1 MNRPSLLLIYT
12 GGTIGMMENAVTG
25 ALQPL
30 DFSHMYDFVP
40 ELRRFA
46 FDIDVHS
53 FEEPIDSSNV
63 NIRTWVHLA
72 GIIQEN
78 YSKFDGFVVLHGT
91 DTMAYTASALSF
103 MLEGLS
109 KPVIFT
115 GAQLPMGRLRT
126 DGRENL
132 ITALEIAAAR
142 FDGNP
147 AVREVCIYFESSLF
161 RGNRTHKYNTEDF
174 DAFESANYP
183 TLANV
188 GVHIFYNRQS
198 LLNLSEG
205 QMNAHLAMSD
215 EVALFR
221 IFPGMN
227 ESIVRNMLLS
237 PSLKGLV
244 LETFG
249 SGNAP
254 MDRWFSDILSQII
267 NRGVVVVNISQCNQ
281 GFVEQG
287 RYQTSLQLVN
297 AGVCSGADM
306 TVEAALTKLMYL
318 IGKEY
323 TPTEIRRLIETPLR
337 GELTNYS
344 VLGQLRS

>member
-1 MNRPSLLLIYT
+1 MKRTSLLLIYT
-12 GGTIGMMENAVTG
+12 GGTIGMMENPATG

-30 DFSHMYDFVP
+30 DFGHMYDFVP
-40 ELRRFA
+40 ELKRFA
-46 FDIDVHS
+46 FDIEVKA
-53 FEEPIDSSNV
+53 FAEPIDSSNV
-63 NIRTWVHLA
+63 NIETWVELA
-72 GIIQEN
+72 TIIRDN
-78 YSKFDGFVVLHGT
+78 YDRFDGFVVLHGT
-91 DTMAYTASALSF
+91 DTMAYSASAISF

-142 FDGNP
+142 REGQP
-147 AVREVCIYFESSLF
+147 AVREVAIYFESHLF

-183 TLANV
+183 ALANV
-188 GVHIFYNRQS
+188 GVHIFFNHSAMFPATLPGLTAR
-198 LLNLSEG
+198 LNLES
-205 QMNAHLAMSD
+205 N
-215 EVALFR
+215 VAAFR

-227 ESIVRNMLLS
+227 RKIVEHIFRAPGLR
-237 PSLKGLV
+237 GLV
-244 LETFG
+244 IETFG

-254 MDRWFSDILSQII
+254 MEEWFGNVLSELTDS
-267 NRGVVVVNISQCNQ
+267 GVVVVNISQCNQ

-287 RYQTSLQLVN
+287 RYQTSLPLIQ

-306 TVEAALTKLMYL
+306 TIEAALTKLMYL
-318 IGKEY
+318 LGQGLQASEV
-323 TPTEIRRLIETPLR
+323 RQLMETPIR

-344 VLGQLRS
+344 VLG